1 MRISDWSADV
11 CSSDLIIRS
20 RVRKTIEQELADV
33 PYAQLFFSDLLKRAI
48 AEASALFDH
57 PYKQYILFKYL
68 EEKLAAKSVGDL
80 PKRLDGHRH
89 ARAYFGIIRLEMGGA
104 AVNGDEQEEFIRAAL
119 DMETSV
125 ESAIAENS
133 LNPANIDRKS
143 TRLNSSH

>member
-20 RVRKTIEQELADV
+20 RVRKTIEQELADD

-57 PYKQYILFKYL
+57 PYKQYILFKDL

-104 AVNGDEQEEFIRAAL
+104 RSEEHTSELQSLMRTSYAVYCLKKTKITLTPRQKKNYKE
-119 DMETSV
+119 
-125 ESAIAENS
+125 
-133 LNPANIDRKS
+133 
-143 TRLNSSH
+143 

>member
-1 MRISDWSADV
+1 MRISDWSSDV
-11 CSSDLIIRS
+11 CSSDLLS
-20 RVRKTIEQELADV
+20 KD
-33 PYAQLFFSDLLKRAI
+33 
-48 AEASALFDH
+48 
-57 PYKQYILFKYL
+57 L

-125 ESAIAENS
+125 ERSEE
-133 LNPANIDRKS
+133 RRVGKECVS
-143 TRLNSSH
+143 TCRSRWEPYH

>member
-1 MRISDWSADV
+1 MRISDWSSDV
-11 CSSDLIIRS
+11 CSSDL
-20 RVRKTIEQELADV
+20 ELADD

-57 PYKQYILFKYL
+57 PYKQYILFKDL

-125 ESAIAENS
+125 ESRSEEHKSELQS
-133 LNPANIDRKS
+133 LLRK
-143 TRLNSSH
+143 

>member
-1 MRISDWSADV
+1 MRISDWSSDV
-11 CSSDLIIRS
+11 CSSDLLS
-20 RVRKTIEQELADV
+20 KD
-33 PYAQLFFSDLLKRAI
+33 
-48 AEASALFDH
+48 
-57 PYKQYILFKYL
+57 L

-104 AVNGDEQEEFIRAAL
+104 AVNGDEQAEFIRAAL

-133 LNPANIDRKS
+133 LNTANIEEAIRKALLPS
-143 TRLNSSH
+143 RFGRHGSEERKRVVEGKGVSVRVAMSGGW

>member
-1 MRISDWSADV
+1 MRISDWSSDV
-11 CSSDLIIRS
+11 CSSDLLS
-20 RVRKTIEQELADV
+20 KD
-33 PYAQLFFSDLLKRAI
+33 
-48 AEASALFDH
+48 
-57 PYKQYILFKYL
+57 L

-80 PKRLDGHRH
+80 PKRIDGHRH

-133 LNPANIDRKS
+133 MNPDNIEAAIRKS
-143 TRLNSSH
+143 LLPRLFDLTGLEQAKVINS